1 MCEGEGDILLFLTG
15 EEEIE
20 DACKKIKSEVA
31 AAGPDAG
38 DIKVI
43 PLYSSLP
50 PNLQQR
56 VFDPA
61 PPNKSSGAISRKIGM
76 CKNLRCWYYDFRMLA
91 MFVRNML
98 F

>member
-1 MCEGEGDILLFLTG
+1 VFLTG

-38 DIKVI
+38 EVKVI
-43 PLYSSLP
+43 ALYSSLP

-56 VFDPA
+56 VFEAA
-61 PPNKSSGAISRKIGM
+61 PPHKPNGAISRKIGVFLTPPPSPPALV
-76 CKNLRCWYYDFRMLA
+76 CT
-91 MFVRNML
+91 
-98 F
+98 